1 MTGSDGKRTKKTAK
15 RAKRPAAK
23 GRVAPGVSLAL
34 AATLAAGA
42 EATPAASAAPAA
54 PAERGVRY
62 VCLVRHGHYERV
74 DSLDDRTGNGLDA
87 LGHEQATLVG
97 KRLAAVPATWRAFVS
112 SDYTRARETADD
124 IGAVLGRTAHRDS
137 LIQECAPP
145 SSRPGLDAEQTPEE
159 LAACLANLESAW
171 AKYFTPS
178 PREDTHDL
186 LVCHGNV
193 IRWFVNRALG
203 NDTRHW
209 TSMDIGH
216 ASLTIVAVRPDGT
229 TRVVSF
235 SDVGHLPLEKQT
247 WAGRGAG
254 WSPARPL
261 PSPR

>member
-1 MTGSDGKRTKKTAK
+1 
-15 RAKRPAAK
+15 
-23 GRVAPGVSLAL
+23 VAPGVSLAL

-42 EATPAASAAPAA
+42 EAAASQAA

-74 DSLDDRTGNGLDA
+74 DSLDDRTANGLDA
-87 LGHEQATLVG
+87 LGREQAKLVG
-97 KRLAAVPATWRAFVS
+97 KRLAAVPAPWGTFVS

-124 IGAVLGRTAHRDS
+124 IGALLGRVPQRDS
-137 LIQECAPP
+137 LIQECTPP
-145 SSRPGLDAEQTPEE
+145 SSRPGLDAERSPED
-159 LAACLANLESAW
+159 LAACLANLEAAW
-171 AKYFTPS
+171 AKYFAPS
-178 PREDTHDL
+178 PLEDTHDL

-216 ASLTIVAVRPDGT
+216 ASLTVIAVRPDGT
-229 TRVVSF
+229 TRVVAF
-235 SDVGHLPLEKQT
+235 SDVGHLPLEKQS

-254 WSPARPL
+254 WGPVKPL
-261 PSPR
+261 PTPR